1 MHISSVTFGNTL
13 IKSSIDLLVEQQDQ
27 IHETNENV
35 DEAKQEYRSKFDQ
48 TDSRITLE
56 VDQLDK
62 SIAAI
67 DIKAD
72 NINLSVNNRITNE
85 VAAIDIRA
93 NQIALSVSN
102 LEYNSSASINIL
114 QNSISLKV
122 DANNLISSINMSPE
136 SISISAS
143 KINLNGAVM
152 ANGSITGSS
161 TINVGT
167 DLYVGNNVYLANG
180 SGGTKSIQ
188 FGGISRI
195 TGDWSN
201 IGISAS
207 NVKIDSNVT
216 LGASGSTVAFNGNVN
231 FQYADSI
238 IGVARANSS
247 GIGIST
253 SGGNLY
259 VQVNGSTIGSVKL
272 T

>member
-1 MHISSVTFGNTL
+1 M
-13 IKSSIDLLVEQQDQ
+13 
-27 IHETNENV
+27 
-35 DEAKQEYRSKFDQ
+35 
-48 TDSRITLE
+48 E